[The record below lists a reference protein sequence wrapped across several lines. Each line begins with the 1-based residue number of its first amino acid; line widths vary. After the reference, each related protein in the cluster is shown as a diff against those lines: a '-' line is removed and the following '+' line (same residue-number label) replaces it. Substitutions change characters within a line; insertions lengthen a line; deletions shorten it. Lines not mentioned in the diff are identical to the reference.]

1 MSDFKKFLS
10 AAVIQLNRKEMQL
23 KKVNETQL
31 QQPKATGFIEKAL
44 YTSYFPFIVL
54 KYFLKAKKKNVSAQ
68 TSISKTAENIWN

>member
-23 KKVNETQL
+23 KKVNEIQL

-44 YTSYFPFIVL
+44 YKSYFPFIVL
-54 KYFLKAKKKNVSAQ
+54 KYFLKAKKKVSAQ

>member
-23 KKVNETQL
+23 KKVNEIQL

-54 KYFLKAKKKNVSAQ
+54 KYFLKAKKNVSAQ